1 MKNMNTSSSQSPS
14 GGEPSWFERPS
25 NVRLMITLLCVICA
39 LLVLAELFYENP
51 HPHFELEKS
60 FGFQAWFG
68 FVAFV
73 SVVFLGRLLRF
84 VVRRPED
91 YYDR

>member
-1 MKNMNTSSSQSPS
+1 MDTKNTDSTGSRPPNV
-14 GGEPSWFERPS
+14 PSWFERPR
-25 NVRLMITLLCVICA
+25 NINAMILGLFA
-39 LLVLAELFYENP
+39 LGAMLVLADLFYENP
-51 HPHFELEKS
+51 HPHFPIETS

-73 SVVFLGRLLRF
+73 VVVFLGSILRTF
-84 VVRRPED
+84 VRRPED